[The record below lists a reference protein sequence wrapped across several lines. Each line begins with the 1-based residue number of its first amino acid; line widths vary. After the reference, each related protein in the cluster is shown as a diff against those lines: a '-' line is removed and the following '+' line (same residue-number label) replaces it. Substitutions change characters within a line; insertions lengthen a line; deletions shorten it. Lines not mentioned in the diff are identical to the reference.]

1 MSFLTLNNVTYSYP
15 NGFTAVENVSM
26 SFEKGE
32 LVAIIGQ
39 NGAGKTTTVKMMN
52 GLLKPTQGD
61 VIIDGLNTKDYTTAQ
76 ISRKVGYVF
85 QNPDDQIFH
94 DNVKSEISF
103 GPKNLGFSE
112 KEIDENVMK
121 AAELTG
127 IVPFLDIHPYHLPY
141 SLKKFV
147 TIASVIAMG
156 TETIILDE
164 PTAGQDSIAIKKLG
178 FIMDSL
184 VQEGKTIITITHD
197 MEFVVQNFER
207 VIVMANKRVI
217 SDSNKQEVFWD
228 FDILKEAM
236 LKQPHI
242 SRLSNTLNFKDRILD
257 IDQMIDILK
266 KYKVTEDQS
275 GNTLIRDVAN
285 I

>member
-1 MSFLTLNNVTYSYP
+1 MDRTTRGESMSFLTLNNVTFNYP

-32 LVAIIGQ
+32 SVAIIGQ

-61 VIIDGLNTKDYTTAQ
+61 VMIDGLNTKDYTTAQ
-76 ISRKVGYVF
+76 ISKKVGYVF

-94 DNVKSEISF
+94 DNVKSEIRF

-112 KEIDENVMK
+112 EKIEKNVRK

-127 IVPFLDIHPYHLPY
+127 IVPFLDIHPYNLPY

-147 TIASVIAMG
+147 TIASVIAMDPG
-156 TETIILDE
+156 TIILDE
-164 PTAGQDSIAIKKLG
+164 PTAGQDSLAIKKLG
-178 FIMDSL
+178 SIINSL
-184 VQEGKTIITITHD
+184 VNEGKTIITITHD
-197 MEFVVQNFER
+197 MEFVVNNFER
-207 VIVMANKRVI
+207 VIVMANKRVVA
-217 SDSNKQEVFWD
+217 DRNKQEIFWD
-228 FDILKEAM
+228 LDILEEAM

-242 SRLSNTLNFKDRILD
+242 SRLSHSLNFKEKVLN
-257 IDQMIDILK
+257 IDQMIEVLK
-266 KYKVTEDQS
+266 KHYV
-275 GNTLIRDVAN
+275 
-285 I
+285 

>member
-1 MSFLTLNNVTYSYP
+1 MDGITRGEIMSFLTLNDVTYCYP
-15 NGFTAVENVSM
+15 NGFKAVENVSM

-32 LVAIIGQ
+32 SVAIIGQ

-52 GLLKPTQGD
+52 GLIKPTQGD

-76 ISRKVGYVF
+76 ISKKVGYVF

-94 DNVKSEISF
+94 EDVKSEIRF

-112 KEIDENVMK
+112 QKIEENVMK

-127 IVPFLDIHPYHLPY
+127 IVPFLNIHPYNLPY

-147 TIASVIAMG
+147 TIASVIAMD

-164 PTAGQDSIAIKKLG
+164 PTAGQDSQAIERLG
-178 FIMDSL
+178 FIIDSL
-184 VQEGKTIITITHD
+184 VREGKTIITITHD
-197 MEFVVQNFER
+197 MEFVVNNFER
-207 VIVMANKRVI
+207 VIVMANKRVVE
-217 SDSNKQEVFWD
+217 DNHKQEIFWN
-228 FDILKEAM
+228 LGVLEEAM

-242 SRLSNTLNFKDRILD
+242 SRLSNTLNLNVKVLD
-257 IDQMIDILK
+257 INQMIDVLK
-266 KYKVTEDQS
+266 KTSSKLKVT
-275 GNTLIRDVAN
+275 L
-285 I
+285 

>member
-1 MSFLTLNNVTYSYP
+1 MLNNVTYCYP
-15 NGFTAVENVSM
+15 NGFKAVENVSM

-32 LVAIIGQ
+32 SVAIVGQ

-52 GLLKPTQGD
+52 GLTKPTEGD

-94 DNVKSEISF
+94 ETVKSEIRF

-112 KEIDENVMK
+112 EKIEENVMK

-127 IVPFLDIHPYHLPY
+127 IVQFLDVHPYNLPY

-147 TIASVIAMG
+147 TIASVIAMD
-156 TETIILDE
+156 TDTIILDE
-164 PTAGQDSIAIKKLG
+164 PTAGQDSQAIGRLG
-178 FIMDSL
+178 VIIDAL
-184 VQEGKTIITITHD
+184 VREGKTIITITHD
-197 MEFVVQNFER
+197 MEFVVNNFER
-207 VIVMANKRVI
+207 VIVMANKRVVL
-217 SDSNKQEVFWD
+217 DSHKQDVFWNHGV
-228 FDILKEAM
+228 LEEAM

-242 SRLSNTLNFKDRILD
+242 SRLCHTLNLSDKVLD
-257 IDQMIDILK
+257 INQMIDVLK
-266 KYKVTEDQS
+266 KTSSMVKVT
-275 GNTLIRDVAN
+275 L
-285 I
+285 

>member
-1 MSFLTLNNVTYSYP
+1 MDGITRGEIMSFLTLNDVTYCYP
-15 NGFTAVENVSM
+15 NGFKAVENVSM

-32 LVAIIGQ
+32 SVAIIGQ

-52 GLLKPTQGD
+52 GLIKPTQGD

-76 ISRKVGYVF
+76 ISKKVGYVF

-94 DNVKSEISF
+94 EDVKSEIRF

-112 KEIDENVMK
+112 QKIEENVMK

-127 IVPFLDIHPYHLPY
+127 IVPFLNIHPYNLPY

-147 TIASVIAMG
+147 TIASVIAMD

-164 PTAGQDSIAIKKLG
+164 PTAGQDSQAIERLG
-178 FIMDSL
+178 FIIDSL
-184 VQEGKTIITITHD
+184 VREGKTIITITHD
-197 MEFVVQNFER
+197 MEFVVNNFER
-207 VIVMANKRVI
+207 VIVMANKRVVE
-217 SDSNKQEVFWD
+217 DNHKQEIFWN
-228 FDILKEAM
+228 LGVLEEAM

-242 SRLSNTLNFKDRILD
+242 SRLSNTLNLNVKVLD
-257 IDQMIDILK
+257 INQMIDVLK
-266 KYKVTEDQS
+266 KTSSKLEA
-275 GNTLIRDVAN
+275 I
-285 I
+285 